1 MIINLFYYIFY
12 IYLKISIISKMNFE
26 ANKYLKFNH
35 QNNDIDI
42 DKKNSILKEQ
52 LKSLDFS
59 QVEILYQKIKYIS
72 ENINSKVKFQQSL
85 LNLKKEMDE
94 NLFNIKGEIYS
105 IKRGADNNKDYFSRI
120 TKELFLK
127 LYIKI
132 KNKDNLYNI
141 CIRKVT
147 DQLKNNF
154 VKLQKNSFLIFT
166 NLRPNLEIN
175 SNEYSLIFSPTL
187 DTKIYLQ
194 MKKLVDSG
202 YEINVD
208 IAKNNEFDFIRAV
221 DSNGISKIISIFPSE
236 YFDFEI
242 LLQCYLKNSIIPI
255 NHNYNNDIEKE
266 VTICGIINK
275 IIIKDSNMVL
285 IEVSSLIDL
294 NIITVIIYNN
304 KSLYIDLK
312 ENMLVFFKNY
322 IIKLNKNCEIIL
334 KNCIRSNNEYIY
346 LIKNEEIIRYNRN
359 KFKNMSKRNFQSL
372 INLTS
377 NLCCRNLEKYLITI
391 KKIIKIEGY
400 FHQNNNKIQ
409 CFSNLKLKGK
419 IIIDDG
425 SYEAMAFIEDYE
437 LIKFLDFG
445 TNDLTEIYDILLRE
459 NSIIIYDKY
468 VNKLKERNYKHI
480 FSKQFIIYAYSF
492 MKNNKNNNNR
502 LSEYFGEMLD
512 YQFEENNNSK
522 IFNNRDK
529 YLFVN
534 GEIIINK
541 NNKGEYYLEKR
552 PYLKIIQI
560 ELIE

>member
-1 MIINLFYYIFY
+1 M
-12 IYLKISIISKMNFE
+12 SIISKMDFDS
-26 ANKYLKFNH
+26 NKYLKFKE
-35 QNNDIDI
+35 QNYDIDI
-42 DKKNSILKEQ
+42 DKKNSILKDQ
-52 LKSLDFS
+52 LKSLDFT
-59 QVEILYQKIKYIS
+59 QVEILYQKIKNIS
-72 ENINSKVKFQQSL
+72 DNINSKVKVQQSL
-85 LNLKKEMDE
+85 LNLKKEMIE
-94 NLFNIKGEIYS
+94 NLYNIKGEIYS
-105 IKRGADNNKDYFSRI
+105 IKKGADDNKDYFSRI

-132 KNKDNLYNI
+132 KNKDNIYSI

-147 DQLKNNF
+147 DQLKDNF
-154 VKLQKNSFLIFT
+154 IKLQKNSFVIFT
-166 NLRPNLEIN
+166 NLRPILEIN
-175 SNEYSLIFSPTL
+175 SNEYSLNFSPTL

-194 MKKLVDSG
+194 MRKLVDSG

-221 DSNGISKIISIFPSE
+221 DSNGISKIISLFPSE

-242 LLQCYLKNSIIPI
+242 LLKHNLKNSIIPL
-255 NHNYNNDIEKE
+255 NHNYINDIEKE

-275 IIIKDSNMVL
+275 IIINDSNIVF

-294 NIITVIIYNN
+294 NIITVIINNN

-322 IIKLNKNCEIIL
+322 IIKFNKKYEIVL
-334 KNCIRSNNEYIY
+334 KNTIRSNNEYIY
-346 LIKNEEIIRYNRN
+346 LIKKEEIMRYDRN
-359 KFKNMSKRNFQSL
+359 KFKNMTKRNFQSL
-372 INLTS
+372 INLTL
-377 NLCCRNLEKYLITI
+377 NLCSRNLEKYLITV
-391 KKIIKIEGY
+391 KKLIKIEGC
-400 FHQNNNKIQ
+400 FQQNNNKIQ

-425 SYEAMAFIEDYE
+425 SYEAIAFIEDYE
-437 LIKFLDFG
+437 LIKLLDFG
-445 TNDLTEIYDILLRE
+445 MNDLNQIYDMLLRE
-459 NSIIIYDKY
+459 NSIKIYDKY
-468 VNKLKERNYKHI
+468 INELNERNYKQI
-480 FSKQFIIYAYSF
+480 FSKQYIIYGYSF

-512 YQFEENNNSK
+512 NQFEENNNSK

-529 YLFVN
+529 YLFIN

-541 NNKGEYYLEKR
+541 NHKGEYYLEKR